1 MTMFTRLMTIGLLTT
16 ASFAAQAQTN
26 HPDSKQD
33 ILEAKFKIHTLN
45 CEKDPNGT
53 MSVRIGFHNYNDD
66 KDYILASNDN
76 VEKWANVWEKKIPL
90 TMSGEKYKLEDIQDT
105 FIRVFVNP
113 PTRNKLDLDCTIAIR
128 FTDGEK
134 TKVFNKTFTNVTV
147 MSDTAVRFVEVTDLS
162 LKKKKQDKA
171 Q

>member
-1 MTMFTRLMTIGLLTT
+1 MLIRLLTIGLMTT
-16 ASFAAQAQTN
+16 AGLAAKAQTN

-33 ILEAKFKIHTLN
+33 ILEAKFTIRTVN
-45 CEKDPNGT
+45 CEKDPNGL
-53 MSVRIGFHNYNDD
+53 MSVRVGFHNYNDD
-66 KDYILASNDN
+66 KDYILAKNDA

-90 TMSGEKYKLEDIQDT
+90 TMSPEKYKLEDIQDT
-105 FIRVFVNP
+105 FIRVYVDP
-113 PTRNKLDLDCTIAIR
+113 PTRNKLDLDCTLAIR

-134 TKVFNKTFTNVTV
+134 TKVFNKTFTNVTIT
-147 MSDTAVRFVEVTDLS
+147 SDTAIRFVEVTDLS

>member
-1 MTMFTRLMTIGLLTT
+1 MRRVLSACLMTT
-16 ASFAAQAQTN
+16 ACYAAQAQTN

-33 ILEAKFKIHTLN
+33 ILEAKFSIHTVN

-53 MSVRIGFHNYNDD
+53 MSVRVGFHNYNDD
-66 KDYILASNDN
+66 KDYILAKNDN
-76 VEKWANVWEKKIPL
+76 VEKWANVWDKKIPL
-90 TMSGEKYKLEDIQDT
+90 TMSTEKYKLEDIQDT
-105 FIRVFVNP
+105 FIRVYVNP
-113 PTRNKLDLDCTIAIR
+113 PTRNKLDLECTLAIR

-134 TKVFNKTFTNVTV
+134 TKVFNKTFTNVTI

-162 LKKKKQDKA
+162 LKKKKQEKA